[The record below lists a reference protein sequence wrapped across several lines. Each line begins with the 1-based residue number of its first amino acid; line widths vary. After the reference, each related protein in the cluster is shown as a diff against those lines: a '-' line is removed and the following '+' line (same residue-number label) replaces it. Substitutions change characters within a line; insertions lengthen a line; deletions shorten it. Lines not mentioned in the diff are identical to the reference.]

1 MQGVIENI
9 RYGESEGLRK
19 LDYCSVQ
26 RKIIILSLPS
36 IQKRV
41 SSLPCAR
48 DRDVHSSATLL
59 RRYDTRSAK
68 KHVGNNDRRIFVHR
82 ARRNF
87 DEVKT
92 RIKVPITGNG
102 NHAMRGG

>member
-9 RYGESEGLRK
+9 RYGKSEGFRK
-19 LDYCSVQ
+19 LDYFS
-26 RKIIILSLPS
+26 RGSGRLSLPS
-36 IQKRV
+36 MQRRV

-48 DRDVHSSATLL
+48 HRDVHSSATLL